1 MWNHLLLQLLPQD
14 YAQISHNKLCNFQN
28 VNIALARGKKPTFI
42 LFWSPSRWI
51 FSNGNK
57 TNMSCF
63 YELFAKR
70 LLKFCKYFFLNDIFL
85 SFIDIMSTVSLQN
98 MLCGLNILCV
108 KLHMFCIFSKGISP
122 RQSRPPYF
130 LHAKQYGGNNAELQ

>member
-1 MWNHLLLQLLPQD
+1 
-14 YAQISHNKLCNFQN
+14 
-28 VNIALARGKKPTFI
+28 
-42 LFWSPSRWI
+42 
-51 FSNGNK
+51 
-57 TNMSCF
+57 MSCF
-63 YELFAKR
+63 CGLFAKR

-122 RQSRPPYF
+122 RQICPPYF
-130 LHAKQYGGNNAELQ
+130 CIQSKMAATMPKRSIEVADHGWATEKFLNFEGYKVQF